1 MSTKL
6 LRHIENKLTEL
17 RKSEKVVG
25 EFVLNDPK
33 SIITMKTAEA
43 SEAMGISEP
52 TLIRFCKAVGFSG
65 FQDFKINLSQQLA
78 ADDYF
83 VMYEINE
90 DDSIQELCEKVFD
103 TTISEIL
110 NVRSQINQNVL
121 EDAIEALANAR
132 RVNFMPLVALLQSL
146 WMLNTSSLD

>member
-6 LRHIENKLTEL
+6 LRHIENKIPEF

-25 EFVLNDPK
+25 EFVLNDHK

-52 TLIRFCKAVGFSG
+52 TLIRFCKAVCFSG

-78 ADDYF
+78 ADDY
-83 VMYEINE
+83 I
-90 DDSIQELCEKVFD
+90 C
-103 TTISEIL
+103 
-110 NVRSQINQNVL
+110 
-121 EDAIEALANAR
+121 
-132 RVNFMPLVALLQSL
+132 LLY
-146 WMLNTSSLD
+146 TSPSPRD